1 MGVTV
6 LTNTKIKKLKAKDKV
21 YRVLDTDGLLLE
33 VRLSGSLWWRYRFV
47 KSDGK
52 RSMISL
58 GEYPTVSI
66 DAARKERDRRKAQG
80 VDEIEFR
87 DVARQWF
94 DAQNY
99 TSVKN
104 KDLMWRRIERYI
116 LPTLG
121 KIAIAHIRPKHVLPI
136 LKAIERS
143 GHLELA
149 RRVRTI
155 ISQIFR
161 YGVVNL
167 YCDSDPAYLL
177 QGATKTPTVKHMAAI
192 VDEAGFADLLR
203 RIDAADSL
211 SPSVKFCLEVAPYV
225 FLRSGEIRNSI
236 PSHLDLEKKLWT
248 LPGEF
253 MKLDKDLVVPLHDSV
268 IESIE
273 NALTFSDGDFIF
285 TGQRKGRPLSENTL
299 NVALRSLGYSTGDLT
314 FHGFRTSFSTLGREI
329 LKFEDELIER
339 QLAHVEKNNVR
350 AAYDRSHRLDERIIM
365 MQRWGDYCDQ
375 LRQKT
380 Q

>member
-1 MGVTV
+1 L
-6 LTNTKIKKLKAKDKV
+6 LTNTKIKKLKSSDKV
-21 YRVLDTDGLLLE
+21 YRVLDTDGLFLE

-47 KSDGK
+47 KADGK

-58 GEYPTVSI
+58 GEYPAVSI
-66 DAARKERDRRKAQG
+66 EAARKERDGRKAQG
-80 VDEIEFR
+80 PDEISFR

-94 DAQNY
+94 NHQNY

-104 KDLMWRRIERYI
+104 NDLMWRRIERYI
-116 LPTLG
+116 LPALG
-121 KIAIAHIRPKHVLPI
+121 NMPISHIRPKHVLPI

-155 ISQIFR
+155 ISQVFR

-167 YCDSDPAYLL
+167 HCDSDPAYLL
-177 QGATKTPTVKHMAAI
+177 QGATKAPTVKHMAAI

-236 PSHLDLEKKLWT
+236 PSHLDIKNKLWT

-253 MKLDKDLVVPLHDSV
+253 MKLDKDLVVPMHASV
-268 IESIE
+268 IEAVES
-273 NALTFSDGDFIF
+273 ALLFSDGDFIF

-299 NVALRSLGYSTGDLT
+299 NVALRSLGYSKDDLT
-314 FHGFRTSFSTLGREI
+314 FHGFRSTFSTLGREV

-350 AAYDRSHRLDERIIM
+350 AAYDRSHRLDDRIIM
-365 MQRWGDYCDQ
+365 MQRWGDYLDH
-375 LRQKT
+375 LRGKKT
-380 Q
+380 GQ